1 MNRRKRSPSDTD
13 VERQTTQEVAGS
25 QAISRAAWSQRDH
38 ERGYKPAA
46 DGYRQDGGETLQRYP
61 RVEDVDYFDQEA
73 SGRKQARLLA
83 REISRRATWIDAK
96 GQQHLNERLRTNNND
111 RRRLQLTLRQAVAS
125 NVRRTCDYN
134 GWALAGLPDDPSPS
148 PAEATGPIT
157 LVPNAEQRWSFQ
169 FNEPEEREV
178 DEYLTALRS
187 DMGMESRRPG
197 QTATT
202 ASESANAEV
211 CCPSERRVDTVGEG
225 NPSPVAVVASSAPA
239 HRRGASQPRP
249 VPVFTGAPF
258 GSSTG
263 EGGFL
268 VTPVPGSP
276 RAGPPQSGPTAAL
289 ESRKEGSDQG
299 ADISPAPDT
308 AERSAE
314 GSTSDADESHAEPTI
329 TTFEQFTA
337 KHGSERDNEPT
348 AVEAD
353 TSRDDMPHDPPE
365 DSLPTD
371 TYDETPLPTP
381 HAFHPSHRRTG
392 RRVVTVFSGYD
403 GFREAACQAGSVWR
417 AIAGCEDIHQNR
429 KARVIAAL
437 WDDNNPRGK
446 IVGDYADLVGG
457 LESGALFFGTVDLW
471 AITPP
476 CWDHCSVNKERAGDN
491 GKAGALIG
499 DAIRLIKT
507 IRKRHVIRGLMWEDV
522 PSVADSESFKLLTAS
537 LAEPAMGLAST
548 WAFVDV
554 WRFGSPTRRKR
565 VAVVAIATEALLN
578 DGLETPIPGDDRVET
593 SQRPPS
599 AASTLLPPH
608 AVPNE
613 LRIDAKFYEQLTPE
627 HVQSSLP
634 SVQVGKII
642 GHRLNSYVYDPV
654 AGPVATIRANVFKAE
669 GPGGNTGLV
678 IDRIGPR
685 RLAPEEATR
694 IHGFDWN
701 KLSHLEPH
709 MVYHIIGN
717 SVTVGM
723 ARAFL
728 DYFDRNLD

>member
-1 MNRRKRSPSDTD
+1 MS
-13 VERQTTQEVAGS
+13 
-25 QAISRAAWSQRDH
+25 
-38 ERGYKPAA
+38 
-46 DGYRQDGGETLQRYP
+46 DGYRQDGTEMLQQYP
-61 RVEDVDYFDQEA
+61 RVTSVDYFDQEA

-83 REISRRATWIDAK
+83 SEISRRATWIDAK

-111 RRRLQLTLRQAVAS
+111 RRRLQLTTRQAVAS
-125 NVRRTCDYN
+125 KMRRTCDYN
-134 GWALAGLPDDPSPS
+134 GWALAGLPDDPPPS

-157 LVPNAEQRWSFQ
+157 LVPDAEQRWSFQ
-169 FNEPEEREV
+169 FNEPNESEV

-187 DMGMESRRPG
+187 DMSKESRRPD

-202 ASESANAEV
+202 ESEGANAEV

-225 NPSPVAVVASSAPA
+225 DPSPVAVVASSAPA
-239 HRRGASQPRP
+239 HRRGAPQPRS
-249 VPVFTGAPF
+249 VPVFTGAPS

-263 EGGFL
+263 EGVFL
-268 VTPVPGSP
+268 DYPVPESP
-276 RAGPPQSGPTAAL
+276 RAGPPQGGPTAAL

-299 ADISPAPDT
+299 ADIPPAPDIS
-308 AERSAE
+308 ERSA
-314 GSTSDADESHAEPTI
+314 GYSTSDADETRAEPTI
-329 TTFEQFTA
+329 PTFEQFTA
-337 KHGSERDNEPT
+337 EHGSERDREPT
-348 AVEAD
+348 AAGAD
-353 TSRDDMPHDPPE
+353 TSRDDMPHDPPD
-365 DSLPTD
+365 DSLPND

-417 AIAGCEDIHQNR
+417 AIAGCEDIHQSK

-437 WDDNNPRGK
+437 WDDNNPHGK

-499 DAIRLIKT
+499 DAIRLISA

-522 PSVADSESFKLLTAS
+522 PSVADFESFKKLTAS
-537 LAEPAMGLAST
+537 LAEPGMGLAST

-565 VAVVAIATEALLN
+565 VAVVAIATEALAN
-578 DGLETPIPGDDRVET
+578 DNLETPIPGDDRVET
-593 SQRPPS
+593 SQRPPN
-599 AASTLLPPH
+599 AASTLLHPH
-608 AVPNE
+608 AVPDE
-613 LRIDAKFYEQLTPE
+613 LRIDAKFYEQLAPD

-634 SVQVGKII
+634 SIQVGKII
-642 GHRLNSYVYDPV
+642 GHRFNSYVYDPV

-685 RLAPEEATR
+685 RLAPEEAAR
-694 IHGFDWN
+694 IHGFDWD

-709 MVYHIIGN
+709 MAYHIIGN